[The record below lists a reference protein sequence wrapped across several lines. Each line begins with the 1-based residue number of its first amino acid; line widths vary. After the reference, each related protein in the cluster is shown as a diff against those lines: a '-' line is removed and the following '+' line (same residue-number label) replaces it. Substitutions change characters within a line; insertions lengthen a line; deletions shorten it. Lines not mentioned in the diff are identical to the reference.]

1 MARKKSHPQK
11 ISLQSSTPHSRVF
24 RNSAHGSN
32 SHSITNLPLQGAG
45 KLILFQ
51 VTDTKLLL
59 HSSGGKGSSQRQSRG
74 DIKWCKP
81 PLLSQT
87 GTNTAFLLP
96 TSSSPPLTG
105 SEPPCKGLRALLGA
119 ECQLSLPFCLGH
131 RTQLGDLPP
140 PGPAAHSAGK
150 ALCPPGNTLLGE
162 ISWISALQDPR
173 DGRNTQSGTEE
184 LLGRVEHLC
193 DHPGSVPGSGGL
205 QRNSTLAP
213 PHFQTVPN
221 PHSLGKSEPHISGE
235 RRDSLHSV
243 PYCTRDFFSPKIKYY
258 YI

>member
-11 ISLQSSTPHSRVF
+11 ISQQSSTPHSRVF

-32 SHSITNLPLQGAG
+32 SHSITNLPLQGPG

-74 DIKWCKP
+74 DTKWCKP
-81 PLLSQT
+81 TLLSQT

-105 SEPPCKGLRALLGA
+105 SEPPCKGLRAPLGA

-131 RTQLGDLPP
+131 RTQLGDLPS

-150 ALCPPGNTLLGE
+150 ALCPSWEHFWGRTAGFQLCRIPGMGGTHSQELRCCLDVWNTSVTIQAQSQALGGCKGTPLLHLPTFRLCQTHTVWGKVSHTHPRGE
-162 ISWISALQDPR
+162 ERLTAFCALLHQ
-173 DGRNTQSGTEE
+173 G
-184 LLGRVEHLC
+184 LLQ
-193 DHPGSVPGSGGL
+193 P
-205 QRNSTLAP
+205 
-213 PHFQTVPN
+213 
-221 PHSLGKSEPHISGE
+221 
-235 RRDSLHSV
+235 
-243 PYCTRDFFSPKIKYY
+243 
-258 YI
+258 